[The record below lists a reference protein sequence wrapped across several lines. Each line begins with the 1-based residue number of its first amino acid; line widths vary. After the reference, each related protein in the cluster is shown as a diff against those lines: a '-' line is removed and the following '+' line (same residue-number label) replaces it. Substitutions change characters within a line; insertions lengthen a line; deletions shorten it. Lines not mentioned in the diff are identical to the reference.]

1 MTSSRAEEVAEVLWE
16 LKRAD
21 KISTFT
27 EIARRAGFSAGS
39 NGRTMLTCLKNVR
52 HDWPHLQ
59 GWRAIPDTQL
69 VEKGSEHEEKL
80 CESGYKVEDADGDEV
95 ITVSAIEDHLM
106 DWDAG
111 KAEAAEG
118 EEQAAAE

>member
-59 GWRAIPDTQL
+59 WWRAIADTQL
-69 VEKGSEHEEKL
+69 VEKDSEHSEKL
-80 CESGYKVEDADGDEV
+80 CESGYAVEDADGDDV
-95 ITVSAIEDHLM
+95 VTVSSIEEHLM
-106 DWDAG
+106 DWSEG
-111 KAEAAEG
+111 ETEEQPAAE
-118 EEQAAAE
+118 